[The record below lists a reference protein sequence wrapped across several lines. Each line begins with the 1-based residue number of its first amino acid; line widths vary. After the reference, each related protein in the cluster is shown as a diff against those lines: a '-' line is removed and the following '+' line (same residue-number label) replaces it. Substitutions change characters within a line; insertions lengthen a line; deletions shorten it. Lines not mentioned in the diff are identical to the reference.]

1 MNNIYFYNT
10 RIGRIAIADNER
22 AIIRLAFIKGDGTCK
37 AVRQVKDNTGSWQAE
52 NGETFVLRETPLIK
66 EAAGQLNEYLEGNR
80 RVFDIPLELEG
91 TPFQKAVRDALLEIP
106 YGETRSYGEIAERIG
121 NPKAARAVGMANNR
135 NPAAIFVPCHRVIGA
150 DGKLVGYASGVDI
163 KEKLLDLEQMHI
175 TGRAS
180 G

>member
-1 MNNIYFYNT
+1 MKNIYFYNT
-10 RIGRIAIADNER
+10 RIGRIAIADNGR
-22 AIIRLAFIKGDGTCK
+22 AIVRLAFVKGDGTGT
-37 AVRQVKDNTGSWQAE
+37 AVRQVKDDTGSWQAE
-52 NGETFVLRETPLIK
+52 NGETFAVRETPLIK
-66 EAAGQLNEYLEGNR
+66 EATGQLNEYLEGNR
-80 RVFDIPLELEG
+80 RVFDIPLDLDG
-91 TPFQKAVRDALLEIP
+91 TPFQKAVWDALLEIP

-150 DGKLVGYASGVDI
+150 DGRLVGYASGVDI